1 MDMPTRQ
8 DVAVLALLV
17 LSLTGC
23 GGKEPAPAAAPATAP
38 AAAPAAAPAPTQ
50 APAPAPAGVP
60 GPTTVAQ
67 APAPAASPAVAQGE
81 ANNPGLHVEITEL
94 KRTGNDMVTLRMTF
108 INDSRGRENVPLYQ
122 TGLLDLVEKRRYSP
136 VYKESEASCI
146 CSNAFVAV
154 GAHERANAWIR
165 FPAPPPTVEKVGIEL
180 EGFQPIDDVPIS
192 R

>member
-8 DVAVLALLV
+8 NVAVLALLV

-23 GGKEPAPAAAPATAP
+23 GGKEPEPAAVPATAP
-38 AAAPAAAPAPTQ
+38 AAAPAP
-50 APAPAPAGVP
+50 APAPAPNPAPAAVP
-60 GPTTVAQ
+60 GTTAGDQ
-67 APAPAASPAVAQGE
+67 APPPAASPAIAKGE
-81 ANNPGLHVEITEL
+81 ANNPGLHVEIAEL

-108 INDSRGRENVPLYQ
+108 INDSRGTENVSLYE

-136 VYKESEASCI
+136 VHKGSAASCI
-146 CSNAFVAV
+146 CSEAFVAV
-154 GAHERANAWIR
+154 RAHERANAWIR